1 MPVHGKPQRK
11 HSALATLVGDYIRN
25 YTESKKKPRPL
36 FGKRG
41 L

>member
-1 MPVHGKPQRK
+1 MPVHCKPRRK
-11 HSALATLVGDYIRN
+11 RSALATLVGDYIRN
-25 YTESKKKPRPL
+25 YTESKKKAAPL